1 MNATASKIQN
11 QVRLPMGVALGV
23 VLQGIRI
30 RFGRSLVTIMGVVLG
45 IAFLMAML
53 TSQIASRGVGR
64 EEDLRAEVRRMVNFL
79 AAEIGPVRG
88 KTIAVVRGGKL
99 SEAEE
104 RFLRRLAE
112 DGAVLVGGNKSAAA
126 PAAVFAGPLD
136 KDEAP
141 RLIRE
146 GWAILASTRPEPAA
160 LLSSL
165 HLKGTTVTS
174 LQRELRPEQVEGLA
188 AARRREQFRSGWI
201 VVISLL
207 VTVIGIANAMLMSV
221 TERFREI
228 GTMKCLGA
236 LSAFVRQM
244 FLLESILIGVA
255 GATAGA
261 LLGAAFSVV
270 VYGAIYGFGLVLG
283 SLEWAPLGLY
293 LLGSVAAGVVLSVVA
308 ALYPAQ
314 LAAHMVPAT
323 ALRSNF

>member
-1 MNATASKIQN
+1 MGDSKIPN

-53 TSQIASRGVGR
+53 TSQVASRGVAR

-79 AAEIGPVRG
+79 AAETGPVRG
-88 KTIAVVRGGKL
+88 RAIAVLRGGEL
-99 SEAEE
+99 SEVEN

-112 DGAVLVGGNKSAAA
+112 DGAVL
-126 PAAVFAGPLD
+126 AGPESQGAATAVVVAGPAVAAD
-136 KDEAP
+136 MAV
-141 RLIRE
+141 RLGGAGR
-146 GWAILASTRPEPAA
+146 AILAATRPEGLAA
-160 LLSSL
+160 LAG
-165 HLKGTTVTS
+165 LKGATVVG
-174 LQRELRPEQVEGLA
+174 LQRELRPEQVESLA
-188 AARRREQFRSGWI
+188 AARRREQFRSAWI

-261 LLGAAFSVV
+261 LLGAVFSVA

-314 LAAHMVPAT
+314 LAARMVPAT